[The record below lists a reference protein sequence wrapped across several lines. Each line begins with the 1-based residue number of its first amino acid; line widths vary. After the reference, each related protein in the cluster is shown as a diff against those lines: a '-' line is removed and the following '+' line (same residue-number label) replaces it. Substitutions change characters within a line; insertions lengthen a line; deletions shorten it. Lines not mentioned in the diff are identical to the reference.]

1 MIDKLVSMKIIGG
14 GAVFGVLAAGAVTT
28 QDTTRLTSAAKIVT
42 VAVGTS
48 TPTTLQTAVTPA
60 RVATYSINA
69 AAPSIISNNISSVK
83 TQDTSNPSRS
93 LKADQSG
100 LLPLPGVNISGGE
113 FGRVPGRPGY
123 DYDYPNASEIDY
135 IAAQGF
141 KMVRIPFRWE
151 RLQPV
156 INGALSTNDIKAL
169 IKSTDYALSKGLV
182 VVLDMHDYASRRP
195 NPTSVERYKVGSAEV
210 PASAFSDAWLK
221 IAGNYRGNNN
231 VWLGL
236 MNEPNGLPGATWW
249 PTVQQTVVDL
259 RQQGMTNKLLV
270 PGISWTGAHSWI
282 KSGNAAFAS
291 TFKDPGANYAFEVHQ
306 YLDKDS
312 SGTKATCSVG
322 SAQRVDAVLQ
332 WAKDQNVKL
341 FFGEIGAGP
350 DETCK
355 REYANM
361 LAKLDNSQAVI
372 GWTAWGAGKW
382 WKEDYMFRLNP
393 LNGNVTSHMQ
403 MLKEAMANR

>member
-1 MIDKLVSMKIIGG
+1 MIVKLVSIKFIGG
-14 GAVFGVLAAGAVTT
+14 GALVGALAAGAIAT
-28 QDTTRLTSAAKIVT
+28 QDTTHLTNAANTAAVSAITA
-42 VAVGTS
+42 
-48 TPTTLQTAVTPA
+48 TTLKTAVTPA
-60 RVATYSINA
+60 IVAS
-69 AAPSIISNNISSVK
+69 SNVGASVPTITSTNYTSVK
-83 TQDTSNPSRS
+83 AQDTSNQSSS
-93 LKADQSG
+93 LQTEQAAP
-100 LLPLPGVNISGGE
+100 LPLSGVNISGGE
-113 FGRVPGRPGY
+113 FGKVPGRLGY
-123 DYDYPNASEIDY
+123 DYAYPNESEIDY

-156 INGALSTNDIKAL
+156 LNGALSTGDIKAL
-169 IKSTDYALSKGLV
+169 TKATDYALSKGLV
-182 VVLDMHDYASRRP
+182 VVLDMHDYASRLP
-195 NPTSVERYKVGSAEV
+195 NPTSIAKSKVGSAEV

-236 MNEPNGLPGATWW
+236 MNEPNGLPAATWW
-249 PTVQQTVVDL
+249 QAVQQAVVDL

-291 TFKDPGANYAFEVHQ
+291 TFKDPSANYAFEVHQ
-306 YLDKDS
+306 YLDNDS
-312 SGTKATCSVG
+312 SGTKGTCSVG

-332 WAKDQNVKL
+332 WAKDQEVKL
-341 FFGEIGAGP
+341 FFGEIAAGP
-350 DETCK
+350 SETCK
-355 REYANM
+355 TEYANM
-361 LAKLDNSQAVI
+361 LTKFDNSQAVI

-393 LNGNVTSHMQ
+393 LRGAMTSHMQ
-403 MLKEAMANR
+403 MLQTAMEER